1 MYYKLHNC
9 TEIYVGYHHAK
20 KMKDGITYLNEGQA
34 IPLKILLQFEKRLS
48 QLVSDI
54 IYKNSFFTQTDNE
67 NAYQYSVYADLL
79 GIA

>member
-1 MYYKLHNC
+1 
-9 TEIYVGYHHAK
+9 
-20 KMKDGITYLNEGQA
+20 MKDGITYLNEGQA